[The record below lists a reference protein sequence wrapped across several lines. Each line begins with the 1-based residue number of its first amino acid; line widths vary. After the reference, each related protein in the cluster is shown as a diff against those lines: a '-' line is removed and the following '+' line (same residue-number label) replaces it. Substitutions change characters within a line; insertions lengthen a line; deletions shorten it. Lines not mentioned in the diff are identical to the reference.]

1 MNRNDIDILM
11 TEIFDPSPPIQYD
24 ECKFTHT
31 TSPRER
37 EHHNDDKSN
46 YLYDII
52 FQNSEDENI
61 C

>member
-1 MNRNDIDILM
+1 M